1 MGIISGCAMT
11 AGSYMTKEEPITAQT
26 AIDRYADMVYR
37 LALSQMK
44 NRTDADDLFQEV
56 FVRLVSHVDTLES
69 WEHVKAWLIRVT
81 INCAKKH
88 FDLYWNK
95 NVDYIEDEERIR
107 GEEAYEPPPEHPV
120 REAVSKLPPKYRLAV
135 HLYYY
140 EELSIAEIAE
150 RTEQKEGTVKSSVP
164 VFITCSCHHPP
175 PVSVL
180 PSGWTC
186 PESLHKCQAPDESNT
201 GYF

>member
-1 MGIISGCAMT
+1 
-11 AGSYMTKEEPITAQT
+11 MTKEEPITAQT

-150 RTEQKEGTVKSSVP
+150 RTEQKEGTVKSRL
-164 VFITCSCHHPP
+164 HRAREM
-175 PVSVL
+175 L
-180 PSGWTC
+180 KELLEESG
-186 PESLHKCQAPDESNT
+186 
-201 GYF
+201 